1 MASNTELSIIPFS
14 HLDLFWAGTREECL
28 SRGSHI
34 IRQALALLDAHDD
47 YRFMIESTNFLEHH
61 LSCFPEDRERLR
73 RYAQA
78 GRLELVPL
86 RSIIYSHLPSGETT
100 VRNVLY
106 GLDECQR
113 LLGVSPDIL
122 SMSDIPGATPQLP
135 QLTAQFGMRVLVL
148 SRGCPVH
155 TDFARWH
162 GLDGTVVD
170 AYYPLHYAS
179 LSNMLSPFPEAERRE
194 AGRKRFADYCAA
206 VDYPQIMHW
215 GMDLYAPTEDIY
227 QFIKSW
233 NAESTRPLRYATFK
247 EFFAKTTPVAVK
259 ELYGEIPSEWPNIES
274 SWPDLWPQDI
284 AAEMMLHDA
293 EWLAA
298 VNVLM
303 GRDDRP
309 EAGLRQAW
317 DWLLDG
323 MDHNQNGIGGEIADE
338 DKLRLKTS
346 ARDVA
351 RQCFEAL
358 SRRFAARTTAP
369 RPHAFPIVIFNSLSW
384 RRSELVRARTAV
396 YGDSF
401 AAFGT
406 TNVPHNAVRL
416 IDDAGR
422 EVPCRLVRHL
432 NMVADTF
439 EVEFFA
445 QDIPAFGARAYYLEA
460 AARAA
465 LPAPAGVI
473 HDDRDLDR
481 RHGNRPVGRDEFEND
496 FFKLSVDRISGGV
509 SIHDKVHGR
518 PLVTDAAIVGVEERR
533 GNYISSM
540 PLSGRVMP
548 AIIDGVE
555 WLVHDALSTVVE
567 ITGRIYNQRFT
578 QRLTLW
584 ADRPLIELENR
595 LEWREHRYVRIEQ
608 SFPLQS
614 TQDVQWRYG
623 VPFGQVR
630 YPESIYYRSNP
641 AETAAPSPTSQFKA
655 MDVTDVSTIRLARDW
670 VDGADSLS
678 GVTIGADHRMW
689 VFNGNTA
696 SCCMLRGIGCTSGG
710 VQINED
716 GSKTSVQRPPF
727 GDYVFR
733 FRLEPRDAGA
743 PVSGRCGHELNA
755 SLRCVGVGLSQPA
768 APGAVPGLSLP
779 VLPDCSDTTVVVSWV
794 KIAEEKAGAVV
805 LRCYESA
812 GAAASLRLPAQP
824 GYVWRLADLRERPL
838 AEEPGVV
845 LSFKPYE
852 IKTLLLVPQA

>member
-1 MASNTELSIIPFS
+1 MTSNRDISIIPFS

-28 SRGSHI
+28 SRGCHI
-34 IRQALALLDAHDD
+34 IRQALSLLDAHDD
-47 YRFMIESTNFLEHH
+47 FRFMIESTNFLEHH

-73 RYAQA
+73 HYVQT

-86 RSIIYSHLPSGETT
+86 RSIIYSHLPCGETT
-100 VRNVLY
+100 IRNILY
-106 GLDECQR
+106 GLDECER
-113 LLGVSPDIL
+113 LLGVRPDIL

-135 QLTAQFGMRVLVL
+135 QLAAQFGMRVLVL

-170 AYYPLHYAS
+170 AYYPLHYAR
-179 LSNMLSPFPEAERRE
+179 LSGMLTPFPDAAQRE
-194 AGRKRFADYCAA
+194 AGRKRFAEYCDA

-215 GMDLYAPTEDIY
+215 GMDLYAPTEEIY

-233 NAESTRPLRYATFK
+233 NAEGRRPLRYATFK

-284 AAEMMLHDA
+284 EAEAMLHDA
-293 EWLAA
+293 EWLSAI
-298 VNVLM
+298 NVLM
-303 GRDDRP
+303 GRADRLDL
-309 EAGLRQAW
+309 GLRQAW

-323 MDHNQNGIGGEIADE
+323 MDHNQNGIGGEVADE

-369 RPHAFPIVIFNSLSW
+369 RPKAFPIVIFNSLSW
-384 RRSELVRARTAV
+384 RRSELVRARTAM

-401 AAFGT
+401 AAFRA
-406 TNVPHNAVRL
+406 TNTPHRVVRL
-416 IDDAGR
+416 IDDEGR
-422 EVPCRLVRHL
+422 EVPYRLVRHL
-432 NMVADTF
+432 NMVADTY

-445 QDIPAFGARAYYLEA
+445 RDIPALGARAYYLEA
-460 AARAA
+460 VERAP
-465 LPAPAGVI
+465 LPAPAGLI
-473 HDDRDLDR
+473 RDDRDLDR
-481 RHGNRPVGRDEFEND
+481 RHGNRAVGHDEFEND
-496 FFKLSVDRISGGV
+496 FFKLSVDRITGDV
-509 SIHDKVHGR
+509 AIHDKIHDR
-518 PLVTDAAIVGVEERR
+518 SLLSQAALQGVEERR

-548 AIIDGVE
+548 TIVDGVE
-555 WLVHDALSTVVE
+555 WPVHDAISTVLE
-567 ITGRIYNQRFT
+567 ISGRIYNQRFT
-578 QRLTLW
+578 QRWTLW
-584 ADRPLIELENR
+584 AERPLIELENR

-608 SFPLQS
+608 SFSLS
-614 TQDVQWRYG
+614 SAEDVQWRYG
-623 VPFGQVR
+623 VPFGRVR
-630 YPESIYYRSNP
+630 YPESIYYRTNP

-655 MDVTDVSTIRLARDW
+655 MDVTDVSNIRLAREW
-670 VDGADSLS
+670 VDGGDSLS
-678 GVTIGADHRMW
+678 GLSIGADHRMW

-733 FRLEPRDAGA
+733 FRLEPRDANA
-743 PVSGRCGHELNA
+743 SVLGRCGHELNA
-755 SLRCVGVGLSQPA
+755 PLRCVGVGLSQPA
-768 APGAVPGLSLP
+768 PAGEAAGLSLP

-794 KIAEEKAGAVV
+794 KLAEEKPDTVV
-805 LRCYESA
+805 LRCHESA
-812 GAAASLRLPAQP
+812 GVAASLHLPAP
-824 GYVWRLADLRERPL
+824 AGYAWRLADIEERPL
-838 AEEPGVV
+838 AAPPGEA